1 MRTDLFRFPSVRVAT
16 LATLSLALA
25 GCVATAPNQPGGQ
38 QAAIGDVLRTIGAT
52 TGNPTVNALAGGG
65 ATPGTAARPGQAS
78 ALDIIEML
86 KQSVETIDET
96 REIEIGRQLSA
107 ILLGSKPLHSDM
119 RLQAYVNQLGRWI
132 SLQSARP
139 NLPWTFMVLDDPGF
153 NAFAAPGGYVFVTKG
168 LVDGA
173 RNEAE
178 LAGVLAHEIVHVVEK
193 HHLKALAKN
202 ARAGLATQL
211 VASQLRNDLAGNV
224 GAQFL
229 ALGKNLYAKGLD
241 REDEYEADRKGVTLS
256 ARAGLDPYG
265 LPSLLHTLAS
275 VRPDNPQYALAL
287 STHPPTDA
295 RLDMLEQSMG
305 TRLSALSNKPS
316 VTITQRLTPTVARQ
330 PARTTTTT
338 TETPTTTRR
347 QPARRS
353 STTQQPTTTTR

>member
-1 MRTDLFRFPSVRVAT
+1 MRTESFFSSRVRAIT
-16 LATLSLALA
+16 LGALSLALA
-25 GCVATAPNQPGGQ
+25 GCVATSPDQSGGQ
-38 QAAIGDVLRTIGAT
+38 QALTDVLRTVGAGS
-52 TGNPTVNALAGGG
+52 GNPTINALAGG
-65 ATPGTAARPGQAS
+65 TGTAARPGQAS

-86 KQSVETIDET
+86 KQSVESIDEP

-107 ILLGSKPLHSDM
+107 ILLGSKPLHPDM
-119 RLQAYVNQLGRWI
+119 KLQAYVNQLGRWI

-178 LAGVLAHEIVHVVEK
+178 LAGVIAHEIVHVVEK

-202 ARAGLATQL
+202 ARADLATQL

-241 REDEYEADRKGVTLS
+241 REDEYEADRKGVTL
-256 ARAGLDPYG
+256 AGRAGLDPYG

-275 VRPDNPQYALAL
+275 VRPDNPQYLLAL

-305 TRLSALSNKPS
+305 TRLSALSNRPS
-316 VTITQRLTPTVARQ
+316 VTVTQRLTPVAVRP
-330 PARTTTTT
+330 PARTTTP

-347 QPARRS
+347 PPVRRPA
-353 STTQQPTTTTR
+353 TTQQPTAPTTR